1 MKSNPPMTPPTT
13 LPTMPPMFT
22 CAPLFLDK
30 EVGVGVDVDVD
41 VDADVGIDV
50 DDVADAGAV
59 ASNIDRKGKIQS

>member
-1 MKSNPPMTPPTT
+1 MTPPTT

-30 EVGVGVDVDVD
+30 EVGVDVDVD
-41 VDADVGIDV
+41 VDADVDIDV
-50 DDVADAGAV
+50 DDVVDAGAV